1 MMNGYIHSYESMAA
15 VDGEGLRYAVFL
27 YGCPL
32 RCAYCHNP
40 DTWYKAGKEITAAEL
55 VRKMS
60 RYKPYFRNDG
70 GITFSG
76 GEPLL
81 QAEFIQETIPLLKKE
96 NINYIIDTSGAVKL
110 NDTVKYV
117 LSHAQSV
124 LLDLKFWDNESY
136 IKYTGKDMT
145 ATLNMLDYLDSIGK
159 KTTIRTVVVPGVNDN
174 EEILS
179 KYLKHVK
186 DKKCVAKYELLAFH
200 TMGFFKYENLGIEN
214 RFADKP
220 ALDKE
225 VKEKL
230 QNYINISLNQ

>member
-1 MMNGYIHSYESMAA
+1 MNGYIHSYESLAA

-27 YGCPL
+27 SGCPL

-40 DTWYKAGKEITAAEL
+40 DTWYQTGKETKPAEL
-55 VRKMS
+55 VKKMA

-81 QAEFIQETIPLLKKE
+81 QAEFIKETVPLLAHE

-110 NDTVKYV
+110 SDTVKYV
-117 LSHAQSV
+117 LSHAQSI
-124 LLDLKFWDNESY
+124 LLDLKFWDDESY
-136 IKYTGKDMT
+136 LKYTGRGMT
-145 ATLNMLDYLDSIGK
+145 DTLNMLEYLDSIGK
-159 KTTIRTVVVPGVNDN
+159 KTTIRTVIVPDINDQ
-174 EEILS
+174 EVIIS

-186 DKKCVAKYELLAFH
+186 NKKCISKYELLPFH

-214 RFADKP
+214 RFADKSP
-220 ALDKE
+220 LDKS
-225 VKEKL
+225 VKDKL
-230 QNYINISLNQ
+230 QMFINKNLSI